1 MPKIINGSFDFFLAG
16 AVAAATG
23 VGAVV
28 TVGAEGAE
36 GYAGGVAAGGGG
48 GGVTYG
54 CGTWPS
60 ATVCSCPSAEVGL
73 AEEGL

>member
-1 MPKIINGSFDFFLAG
+1 MPTIINGSFDFFLAG
-16 AVAAATG
+16 AGAAG

-28 TVGAEGAE
+28 TSGAEGC
-36 GYAGGVAAGGGG
+36 GGGVAAGGGG